1 MQLSKTTID
10 VLKNFATLNPS
21 ILIREGN
28 RQKTVTPQKNVM
40 AVAELIE
47 AFPQEFAIYDL
58 NQFLGTVSLFES
70 PSFEFGDKSV
80 RIVDAN
86 GAVANYTYASK
97 EAIVA
102 APDRDVVLPST
113 EVEFTLEEKSLAAAL
128 KAAAVMSLP
137 NVTLVGR
144 GGKVVLTASNTQN
157 SSDHSW
163 EVSVGVTE
171 HSFTMIY
178 RLELLKFLPRSYNVS
193 ISSKLITRFAS
204 VTQDVTYFIAAETG
218 SSFT

>member
-1 MQLSKTTID
+1 MQLSRSTLE
-10 VLKNFATLNPS
+10 VLKNFASLNPS
-21 ILIREGN
+21 ILIREGS

-40 AVAELIE
+40 AVAELSE
-47 AFPQEFAIYDL
+47 SFPQEFAIYDL
-58 NQFLGTVSLFES
+58 NQFLGTVSLFTD
-70 PSFEFGDKSV
+70 PSLEFGEKAV
-80 RIVDAN
+80 RIIDAN

-144 GGKVVLTASNTQN
+144 GNKVVLTANNTQN

-163 EVSVGVTE
+163 EVVVGATE
-171 HSFTMIY
+171 HEFTMIY
-178 RLELLKFLPRSYNVS
+178 RLELLKFLPRSYSVS

-204 VTQDVTYFIAAETG
+204 VTNDVTYFIAAETG
-218 SSFT
+218 SKFS